1 MGLARFGDGEAR
13 DFEFALARPSR
24 QLLDRGAVE
33 RAGGEV
39 HFQKCAA

>member
-13 DFEFALARPSR
+13 DIEFALASPSR
-24 QLLDRGAVE
+24 QSLDRGAIE
-33 RAGGEV
+33 RAGGEI